1 MRAINGD
8 FRINKNYLKI
18 YKNNKFEYKLP
29 HLWMRDNCSC
39 NDCRVFE
46 TQEKRFMLDSVS
58 SDLKPENV
66 NIEGD
71 NIFISWPDS
80 HKTLINFQ
88 DIKFLQHPRKPEKAL
103 WKKDFLPTYYD
114 WNEFLQNN
122 NIAIDAI
129 STFIINGAIC
139 IKDAPQIP
147 NTLEDLALRL
157 GPLREVLFERIHNV
171 SLDGH
176 VYNIAHTSLEV
187 PPHNDFASYSWP
199 PSVQALHMLANDCD
213 GGESMIV
220 DGFSVLMDLKKD
232 HPNFFDILTTFP
244 IPFREFDETN
254 ETYAEEPI
262 VRVNTQNKVV
272 GFRFSNQLMQMINPL
287 RKNVDLF
294 YKAYHELCTRVNSKK
309 YKSIFRLDAGHILL
323 VSGHRVLHGR
333 AEFNPNGKRHLQDAY
348 YEMDNVENN
357 LVVYRKFRSK

>member
-1 MRAINGD
+1 MRAINVD

-46 TQEKRFMLDSVS
+46 TQEKRFMLDSIS

-220 DGFSVLMDLKKD
+220 K
-232 HPNFFDILTTFP
+232 T
-244 IPFREFDETN
+244 
-254 ETYAEEPI
+254 
-262 VRVNTQNKVV
+262 
-272 GFRFSNQLMQMINPL
+272 
-287 RKNVDLF
+287 
-294 YKAYHELCTRVNSKK
+294 
-309 YKSIFRLDAGHILL
+309 
-323 VSGHRVLHGR
+323 
-333 AEFNPNGKRHLQDAY
+333 
-348 YEMDNVENN
+348 
-357 LVVYRKFRSK
+357 